1 MEKRGLG
8 RGLSALISDSM
19 DDQRGAQVREIPL
32 TEIVP
37 NPYQPRTLFDPLKQ
51 EELVA
56 SIKEHGIL
64 QPVLVRRVGHERYQL
79 VAGERRF
86 RAAQAAGL
94 LVIPALVKEVAD
106 RQQLEI
112 AIVENLQREDIGVME
127 AARAYR
133 RMIDEFSMTQ
143 ETVAQRLAKS
153 RSSVANTLRLLNLP
167 EEVQDCIERGEISEG
182 HGRALMMAEESS
194 TILKAL
200 QNVIKRGLSVRD
212 TEKLAKEMRSSALTA
227 ATSASSTTANP
238 SRESSAGDSARNSER
253 PNASDPN
260 EAALLDE
267 LQQMLQTKVAL
278 RRMPGGSGRVEIEF
292 YSGDD
297 LARILETVLSIRSR

>member
-19 DDQRGAQVREIPL
+19 DEQQGAQVREIPISG
-32 TEIVP
+32 IVP
-37 NPYQPRTLFDPLKQ
+37 NPFQPRTLFDPLKQ

-64 QPVLVRRVGHERYQL
+64 QPVLVRRIGHERYQL

-94 LVIPALVKEVAD
+94 TVVPALVKDVED
-106 RQQLEI
+106 KQQLEI

-133 RMIDEFSMTQ
+133 RMIDEFQMTQ
-143 ETVAQRLAKS
+143 ESIAQRLSKS

-182 HGRALMMAEESS
+182 HGRALMMAEDSA

-200 QNVIKRGLSVRD
+200 QNVLKRRLSVRD
-212 TEKLAKEMRSSALTA
+212 TEKLAREMRSSALSS
-227 ATSASSTTANP
+227 TSASP
-238 SRESSAGDSARNSER
+238 SNTSDLGAGSGAPASPRHVERSS
-253 PNASDPN
+253 ASDPN
-260 EAALLDE
+260 ESALLDE
-267 LQQMLQTKVAL
+267 LQQMVQTKVAL
-278 RRMPGGSGRVEIEF
+278 RRLPHGSGRIEIEF

-297 LARILETVLSIRSR
+297 LARILETILAIR

>member
-19 DDQRGAQVREIPL
+19 DDRQGAQVREIPL

-64 QPVLVRRVGHERYQL
+64 QPILVRRVGHERYQL

-94 LVIPALVKEVAD
+94 TVVPALIKEVED
-106 RQQLEI
+106 KQQLEI

-133 RMIDEFSMTQ
+133 RMIDEFQMTQ

-153 RSSVANTLRLLNLP
+153 RSSIANTLRLLNLP

-182 HGRALMMAEESS
+182 HGRALMMAEES
-194 TILKAL
+194 TAILKAL
-200 QNVIKRGLSVRD
+200 QQVLRRGLSVRE
-212 TEKLAKEMRSSALTA
+212 TEKMAREMRASAQAAAPGVLKVSADPRLNTDDSDLTG
-227 ATSASSTTANP
+227 
-238 SRESSAGDSARNSER
+238 RSER
-253 PNASDPN
+253 SGGSDPN
-260 EAALLDE
+260 ESSLLDE
-267 LQQMLQTKVAL
+267 LQQMVQTKVAL
-278 RRMPGGSGRVEIEF
+278 RRMPNGSGRIEIEF
-292 YSGDD
+292 YTGED
-297 LARILETVLSIRSR
+297 LARILETILAIR

>member
-19 DDQRGAQVREIPL
+19 DEQQGAQVRDIPL
-32 TEIVP
+32 AQIVA
-37 NPYQPRTLFDPLKQ
+37 NPYQTRTLFDPLKQ

-94 LVIPALVKEVAD
+94 LSLPALVREVED

-133 RMIDEFSMTQ
+133 RMIDEFQMTQ

-153 RSSVANTLRLLNLP
+153 RSSIANTLRLLNLP

-182 HGRALMMAEESS
+182 HGRALMMAEESA

-200 QNVIKRGLSVRD
+200 QNVLKRNLSVRD
-212 TEKLAKEMRSSALTA
+212 TEKLAREMRAS
-227 ATSASSTTANP
+227 ATSAVSRGSSPADPVN
-238 SRESSAGDSARNSER
+238 DSVLPGAARGSER
-253 PNASDPN
+253 PHVSDPN

-267 LQQMLQTKVAL
+267 LQQMVQTKVAL
-278 RRMPGGSGRVEIEF
+278 RRMPNGSGRIEIEF
-292 YSGDD
+292 YSGED
-297 LARILETVLSIRSR
+297 LARILETVLSIR

>member
-19 DDQRGAQVREIPL
+19 DEQQGAQVREIPV
-32 TEIVP
+32 TAIVA

-64 QPVLVRRVGHERYQL
+64 QPILVRRVGHERYQL

-94 LVIPALVKEVAD
+94 TVVPALVKEVED

-133 RMIDEFSMTQ
+133 RMIDEFQMTQ
-143 ETVAQRLAKS
+143 ETVAQRLGKS
-153 RSSVANTLRLLNLP
+153 RSAIANTLRLLNLP

-182 HGRALMMAEESS
+182 HGRALMSAEEPES
-194 TILKAL
+194 ILKLL
-200 QNVIKRGLSVRD
+200 QNILKRHLSVRD
-212 TEKLAKEMRSSALTA
+212 TERMAREMRPGAWSAEPSSSTA
-227 ATSASSTTANP
+227 GTNARSASGSSDT
-238 SRESSAGDSARNSER
+238 SRSADRS
-253 PNASDPN
+253 NASDPN
-260 EAALLDE
+260 EVALLDE
-267 LQQMLQTKVAL
+267 LRQMVQSKVAL
-278 RRMPGGSGRVEIEF
+278 RRMPNGSGRIEIEF

-297 LARILETVLSIRSR
+297 LARILEKVLAIR

>member
-8 RGLSALISDSM
+8 RGLSALIADSM
-19 DDQRGAQVREIPL
+19 DEQQGAQVREIPL
-32 TEIVP
+32 SEIVP

-64 QPVLVRRVGHERYQL
+64 QPILVRRVGHERYQL

-94 LVIPALVKEVAD
+94 TAVPALVKDVED

-133 RMIDEFSMTQ
+133 RMIDEFHMTQ

-182 HGRALMMAEESS
+182 HGRALMMAEEPAA
-194 TILKAL
+194 ILKAL
-200 QNVIKRGLSVRD
+200 QNVIKRHLSVRD
-212 TEKLAKEMRSSALTA
+212 TEKMAREMRS
-227 ATSASSTTANP
+227 ASLSEQPRSPVNSSDMQSDP
-238 SRESSAGDSARNSER
+238 NISDSSRPPTRSS
-253 PNASDPN
+253 ASDPN
-260 EAALLDE
+260 ETALLDE
-267 LQQMLQTKVAL
+267 LQQMVQTKVAL
-278 RRMPGGSGRVEIEF
+278 RRMPNGSGRLEIEF
-292 YSGDD
+292 YTGDD
-297 LARILETVLSIRSR
+297 LARILETILSIR

>member
-19 DDQRGAQVREIPL
+19 DEQQGAQVRDIPL
-32 TEIVP
+32 TGIVP
-37 NPYQPRTLFDPLKQ
+37 NPFQPRTLFDPLKQ

-64 QPVLVRRVGHERYQL
+64 QPILVRRVGHERYQL

-94 LVIPALVKEVAD
+94 TVVPALVKEVED
-106 RQQLEI
+106 KQQLEI

-133 RMIDEFSMTQ
+133 RMIDEFHMTQ

-182 HGRALMMAEESS
+182 HGRALMMAEEPAA
-194 TILKAL
+194 ILKAL
-200 QNVIKRGLSVRD
+200 QNVVKRGLSVRD
-212 TEKLAKEMRSSALTA
+212 TEKMAREMRSSAQGTGA
-227 ATSASSTTANP
+227 GSVSGGSEADGGGSPSADARTT
-238 SRESSAGDSARNSER
+238 ER
-253 PNASDPN
+253 SNRSDPN
-260 EAALLDE
+260 ESALLDE

-278 RRMPGGSGRVEIEF
+278 RRMPNGSGRVEIEF

-297 LARILETVLSIRSR
+297 LARILETVLAIR

>member
-8 RGLSALISDSM
+8 RGLSALIPDAM
-19 DDQRGAQVREIPL
+19 DEQQSAQIREVPL
-32 TEIVP
+32 SQIVA

-94 LVIPALVKEVAD
+94 FALPALVKEVDD

-127 AARAYR
+127 SARAYR
-133 RMIDEFSMTQ
+133 RMIDEFNMTQ
-143 ETVAQRLAKS
+143 ETVAQRVAKS
-153 RSSVANTLRLLNLP
+153 RSSIANTLRLLNLP
-167 EEVQDCIERGEISEG
+167 EEVQDCIERGDISEG
-182 HGRALMMAEESS
+182 HGRALMMAEESAA
-194 TILKAL
+194 ILRAL
-200 QNVIKRGLSVRD
+200 QGVLKRGLSVRD
-212 TEKLAKEMRSSALTA
+212 TERLAKEMRNGASGSAAEGTSSFRLSTDSSG
-227 ATSASSTTANP
+227 TASSSVAASTATQ
-238 SRESSAGDSARNSER
+238 
-253 PNASDPN
+253 DPN
-260 EAALLDE
+260 ESALLDE
-267 LQQMLQTKVAL
+267 LQQMLKTKVAL
-278 RRMPGGSGRVEIEF
+278 RRIPNGSGRVEIEF

-297 LARILETVLSIRSR
+297 LARILETLLSIR

>member
-19 DDQRGAQVREIPL
+19 DEQQGAQVREIPV
-32 TEIVP
+32 TAIVA

-64 QPVLVRRVGHERYQL
+64 QPILVRRVGHERYQL

-94 LVIPALVKEVAD
+94 TVVPALVKEVED

-112 AIVENLQREDIGVME
+112 AVVENLQREDIGVME

-133 RMIDEFSMTQ
+133 RMIDEFHMTQ
-143 ETVAQRLAKS
+143 ETVAQRLGKS
-153 RSSVANTLRLLNLP
+153 RSAIANTLRLLTLP
-167 EEVQDCIERGEISEG
+167 DEVQDCIERGEISEG
-182 HGRALMMAEESS
+182 HGRALMTAVEPDS
-194 TILKAL
+194 ILKLL
-200 QNVIKRGLSVRD
+200 QNVLKRHLSVRD
-212 TEKLAKEMRSSALTA
+212 TERMAREMRPTAWNAEPSSSAAGTDPRA
-227 ATSASSTTANP
+227 ASGSTDSWRSADRS
-238 SRESSAGDSARNSER
+238 
-253 PNASDPN
+253 NASDPN
-260 EAALLDE
+260 EVALLDE
-267 LQQMLQTKVAL
+267 LRQMVQSKVAL
-278 RRMPGGSGRVEIEF
+278 RRMPNGSGRIEIDF
-292 YSGDD
+292 YSSDD
-297 LARILETVLSIRSR
+297 LARILEKLLAIR

>member
-19 DDQRGAQVREIPL
+19 DEQQGAHVREIPL
-32 TEIVP
+32 VEIVP
-37 NPYQPRTLFDPLKQ
+37 NPFQPRTLFDPLKQ

-64 QPVLVRRVGHERYQL
+64 QPILVRRVGHERYQL

-94 LVIPALVKEVAD
+94 TTVPALIKEVED

-133 RMIDEFSMTQ
+133 RMIDEFQMTQ
-143 ETVAQRLAKS
+143 ESVAQRLAKS
-153 RSSVANTLRLLNLP
+153 RSAIANTLRLLNLP
-167 EEVQDCIERGEISEG
+167 EEVQDCIERGQISEG
-182 HGRALMMAEESS
+182 HGRALMMAEEPEA
-194 TILKAL
+194 ILKAL
-200 QNVIKRGLSVRD
+200 QNVLKRSLSVRD
-212 TEKLAKEMRSSALTA
+212 TEKMTREMRSSTLASTSGA
-227 ATSASSTTANP
+227 AVPASNLRSGSNAADMARSA
-238 SRESSAGDSARNSER
+238 ER
-253 PNASDPN
+253 QHASDPN
-260 EAALLDE
+260 EMALLDE
-267 LQQMLQTKVAL
+267 LRQMVQTKVAL
-278 RRMPGGSGRVEIEF
+278 RRLPNGSGRVEIEF
-292 YSGDD
+292 YSGED
-297 LARILETVLSIRSR
+297 LARILEKLLVIR

>member
-19 DDQRGAQVREIPL
+19 DEQRGGQVREL
-32 TEIVP
+32 RLSEIVP

-64 QPVLVRRVGHERYQL
+64 QPILVRRIGHERYQL

-94 LVIPALVKEVAD
+94 AVVPALIKEVED

-133 RMIDEFSMTQ
+133 RMIDEFQMTQ
-143 ETVAQRLAKS
+143 DTVAQRLSKS
-153 RSSVANTLRLLNLP
+153 RSAVANTLRLLNLP
-167 EEVQDCIERGEISEG
+167 EEVQDAIERGEISEG
-182 HGRALMMAEESS
+182 HGRALMMAEDPVS
-194 TILKAL
+194 ILKAL
-200 QNVIKRGLSVRD
+200 QNVIKRHLSVRD
-212 TEKLAKEMRSSALTA
+212 TEKLAREMRASAVAPATA
-227 ATSASSTTANP
+227 LAVGSTELRTAPTANEENRAAER
-238 SRESSAGDSARNSER
+238 SR
-253 PNASDPN
+253 ASDPN
-260 EAALLDE
+260 ETALLDE
-267 LQQMLQTKVAL
+267 LQQMVQTKVAL
-278 RRMPGGSGRVEIEF
+278 RRIPNGSGRIEIEF

-297 LARILETVLSIRSR
+297 LARILETILAIR

>member
-8 RGLSALISDSM
+8 RGLSALIPDSM
-19 DDQRGAQVREIPL
+19 EETQGGQVRELPL
-32 TEIVP
+32 AEIVP

-64 QPVLVRRVGHERYQL
+64 QPILVRRIGHERYQL

-94 LVIPALVKEVAD
+94 AVVPALVKEVED

-133 RMIDEFSMTQ
+133 RMIDEFQMTQ
-143 ETVAQRLAKS
+143 EMVAQRLSKS
-153 RSSVANTLRLLNLP
+153 RSSIANTLRLLNLP
-167 EEVQDCIERGEISEG
+167 EEAQDAIERGEISEG
-182 HGRALMMAEESS
+182 HGRALMMAETPEA
-194 TILKAL
+194 IQKAL
-200 QNVIKRGLSVRD
+200 QMVVKRNLSVRD
-212 TEKLAKEMRSSALTA
+212 TEKLARELRAAAMSS
-227 ATSASSTTANP
+227 S
-238 SRESSAGDSARNSER
+238 SSAGASNLLPRTESAESAAARLGER
-253 PNASDPN
+253 PALSDPN
-260 EAALLDE
+260 ESALLEE
-267 LQQMLQTKVAL
+267 LQQMVQTKVAL
-278 RRMPGGSGRVEIEF
+278 RRMPNGSGRLEIEF

-297 LARILETVLSIRSR
+297 LARILETILAIR

>member
-19 DDQRGAQVREIPL
+19 DEQQGAQVREIPL
-32 TEIVP
+32 TQIVP

-94 LVIPALVKEVAD
+94 SVVPALVREVED

-133 RMIDEFSMTQ
+133 RMINEFQMTQ

-153 RSSVANTLRLLNLP
+153 RSSIANTLRLLNLP
-167 EEVQDCIERGEISEG
+167 IEVQDCIERGEISEG

-194 TILKAL
+194 MILKAL
-200 QNVIKRGLSVRD
+200 QNVLKRHLSVRD
-212 TEKLAKEMRSSALTA
+212 TEKLAREMRASVLDWTARGTSKSADTPADPVALGGVR
-227 ATSASSTTANP
+227 S
-238 SRESSAGDSARNSER
+238 SER
-253 PNASDPN
+253 PGASDPN
-260 EAALLDE
+260 ETALLDE
-267 LQQMLQTKVAL
+267 LQQMVQTKVAL
-278 RRMPGGSGRVEIEF
+278 RRMPNGSGRIEIEF
-292 YSGDD
+292 YSGED
-297 LARILETVLSIRSR
+297 LARILETVLSIR

>member
-8 RGLSALISDSM
+8 RGLSALISDSV
-19 DDQRGAQVREIPL
+19 DEQQSAQVREIPV
-32 TEIVP
+32 TAIVA
-37 NPYQPRTLFDPLKQ
+37 NPFQPRTLFDPLKQ

-64 QPVLVRRVGHERYQL
+64 QPILVRRAGHERYQL

-94 LVIPALVKEVAD
+94 TVVPALVKEVED

-133 RMIDEFSMTQ
+133 RMIDEFHMTQ
-143 ETVAQRLAKS
+143 ETVAQRLGKS
-153 RSSVANTLRLLNLP
+153 RSSIANTLRLLNLP

-182 HGRALMMAEESS
+182 HGRALMVAVEPDS
-194 TILKAL
+194 ILKLL
-200 QNVIKRGLSVRD
+200 QNVLKRQLSVRD
-212 TEKLAKEMRSSALTA
+212 TEKMARELRPVAWNADPANAPGGTDARAASAAL
-227 ATSASSTTANP
+227 
-238 SRESSAGDSARNSER
+238 ESSRSTDRS
-253 PNASDPN
+253 NASDPN
-260 EAALLDE
+260 EVALLDE
-267 LQQMLQTKVAL
+267 LRQMVQSKVAL
-278 RRMPGGSGRVEIEF
+278 RRMPNGSGRIEIEF
-292 YSGDD
+292 YSSDD
-297 LARILETVLSIRSR
+297 LARILEKVLAIR

>member
-19 DDQRGAQVREIPL
+19 DELQGAQVREIPV
-32 TEIVP
+32 TAIVA
-37 NPYQPRTLFDPLKQ
+37 NPFQPRTLFDPLKQ

-64 QPVLVRRVGHERYQL
+64 QPILVRRVGHERYQL

-94 LVIPALVKEVAD
+94 TVVPALVKEVED

-133 RMIDEFSMTQ
+133 RMIDEFHMTQ
-143 ETVAQRLAKS
+143 ETVAQRLGKS
-153 RSSVANTLRLLNLP
+153 RSSIANTLRLLSLP

-182 HGRALMMAEESS
+182 HGRALMTAVEPDS
-194 TILKAL
+194 ILKLL
-200 QNVIKRGLSVRD
+200 QNVLKRHLSVRD
-212 TEKLAKEMRSSALTA
+212 TERMAREMRPTAWNADPTSSVGGKDARA
-227 ATSASSTTANP
+227 GS
-238 SRESSAGDSARNSER
+238 ESSDSSRSSDR
-253 PNASDPN
+253 SNASDPN
-260 EAALLDE
+260 EVALLDE
-267 LQQMLQTKVAL
+267 LRQMVQSKVAL
-278 RRMPGGSGRVEIEF
+278 RRMPNGSGRIEIEF
-292 YSGDD
+292 YSSDD
-297 LARILETVLSIRSR
+297 LARILEKMLAIR

>member
-19 DDQRGAQVREIPL
+19 DEQQGAQVREIPL
-32 TEIVP
+32 AEIVS

-64 QPVLVRRVGHERYQL
+64 QPILVRRVGHQRYQL

-94 LVIPALVKEVAD
+94 TAVPALVKEVED
-106 RQQLEI
+106 KQQLEI

-133 RMIDEFSMTQ
+133 RMIDEFNMTQ
-143 ETVAQRLAKS
+143 ETVAQRLSKS
-153 RSSVANTLRLLNLP
+153 RSSIANTLRLLNLP

-182 HGRALMMAEESS
+182 HGRALMMAEESE

-200 QNVIKRGLSVRD
+200 QNVLKRHLSVRD
-212 TEKLAKEMRSSALTA
+212 TEKLARELRSSAM
-227 ATSASSTTANP
+227 TSPLGST
-238 SRESSAGDSARNSER
+238 SSSADLRSDSPTSDRSVSGER
-253 PNASDPN
+253 SSASDPN
-260 EAALLDE
+260 EIALLDD
-267 LQQMLQTKVAL
+267 LRQMVQTKVAL
-278 RRMPGGSGRVEIEF
+278 RRLPNGSGRIEIEF
-292 YSGDD
+292 YSTDD
-297 LARILETVLSIRSR
+297 LARILETILAIR

>member
-19 DDQRGAQVREIPL
+19 DDQQGAQVREIPL
-32 TEIVP
+32 GEIVP

-94 LVIPALVKEVAD
+94 AVIPALVKEVAD

-167 EEVQDCIERGEISEG
+167 EEVQDCIERGEITEG

-194 TILKAL
+194 LILKAL
-200 QNVIKRGLSVRD
+200 QSVIKRGLSVRD
-212 TEKLAKEMRSSALTA
+212 TEKLAKEMRSSVMEA
-227 ATSASSTTANP
+227 AASASASGAGLTRDPA
-238 SRESSAGDSARNSER
+238 SADLARHSER
-253 PNASDPN
+253 PNTADPN
-260 EAALLDE
+260 EGALLDE
-267 LQQMLQTKVAL
+267 LQQRLQTKVAL
-278 RRMPGGSGRVEIEF
+278 RRMPSGSGRVEIEF

-297 LARILETVLSIRSR
+297 LARILETILSIR

>member
-8 RGLSALISDSM
+8 RGLSALIPDTM
-19 DDQRGAQVREIPL
+19 EEQQGGQVRELPL
-32 TEIVP
+32 AEIVP

-64 QPVLVRRVGHERYQL
+64 QPILVRRIGHERYQL

-94 LVIPALVKEVAD
+94 AVVPALVKEVED

-112 AIVENLQREDIGVME
+112 AIVENLQREDIGIME

-133 RMIDEFSMTQ
+133 RMIDEFQMTQ
-143 ETVAQRLAKS
+143 ERVAQRLSKS
-153 RSSVANTLRLLNLP
+153 RSAIANTLRLLNLP
-167 EEVQDCIERGEISEG
+167 EEVQDSIERGEISEG
-182 HGRALMMAEESS
+182 HGRALMMAEDAE
-194 TILKAL
+194 TIRKAL
-200 QNVIKRGLSVRD
+200 QNVIRRGLSVRE
-212 TEKLAKEMRSSALTA
+212 TEKLAREMRAAAHIPASSA
-227 ATSASSTTANP
+227 TTAPIP
-238 SRESSAGDSARNSER
+238 SREDASGNLSAGAAER
-253 PNASDPN
+253 SSYSDPN
-260 EAALLDE
+260 ESALLEE
-267 LQQMLQTKVAL
+267 LQQMVQTKVAL
-278 RRMPGGSGRVEIEF
+278 RRMPNGSGRIEIEF

-297 LARILETVLSIRSR
+297 LARILETILAIR

>member
-8 RGLSALISDSM
+8 RGLSALIADSM
-19 DDQRGAQVREIPL
+19 DEQQGAQVREIPL
-32 TEIVP
+32 SEIVP

-64 QPVLVRRVGHERYQL
+64 QPILVRRVGHERYQL

-94 LVIPALVKEVAD
+94 TAVPALVKDVED

-133 RMIDEFSMTQ
+133 RMIDEFHMTQ

-182 HGRALMMAEESS
+182 HGRALMMAEEPSA
-194 TILKAL
+194 ILKAL
-200 QNVIKRGLSVRD
+200 QNVIKRHLSVRD
-212 TEKLAKEMRSSALTA
+212 TEKMAREMRS
-227 ATSASSTTANP
+227 ASLAELPRSPVNSSDVQLDPDISDP
-238 SRESSAGDSARNSER
+238 SRLPTRSG
-253 PNASDPN
+253 ASDPN
-260 EAALLDE
+260 ETALLDE
-267 LQQMLQTKVAL
+267 LQQMVQTKVAL
-278 RRMPGGSGRVEIEF
+278 RRMPNGSGRLEIEF
-292 YSGDD
+292 YTGDD
-297 LARILETVLSIRSR
+297 LARILETILSIR

>member
-8 RGLSALISDSM
+8 RGLSALIPDSM
-19 DDQRGAQVREIPL
+19 EEQQGGQVRELPL
-32 TEIVP
+32 AQIVP

-64 QPVLVRRVGHERYQL
+64 QPILVRRIGHERYQL

-94 LVIPALVKEVAD
+94 AVVPTLIKEVVD

-133 RMIDEFSMTQ
+133 RMIDEFQMTQ
-143 ETVAQRLAKS
+143 EMVAQRLSKS
-153 RSSVANTLRLLNLP
+153 RSSIANTLRLLNLP
-167 EEVQDCIERGEISEG
+167 EDVQDAIERGEISEG
-182 HGRALMMAEESS
+182 HGRALMMADSPE
-194 TILKAL
+194 TVLKAL
-200 QNVIKRGLSVRD
+200 QTVLKRNLSVRD
-212 TEKLAKEMRSSALTA
+212 TEKLAREMRAAAVSTSNSS
-227 ATSASSTTANP
+227 TSAPVLRS
-238 SRESSAGDSARNSER
+238 ELGDGVSGRSSER
-253 PNASDPN
+253 PAFSDPN
-260 EAALLDE
+260 ESALLEE
-267 LQQMLQTKVAL
+267 LQQMVQTKVAL
-278 RRMPGGSGRVEIEF
+278 RRMPNGSGRIEIEF

-297 LARILETVLSIRSR
+297 LARILETILVIR

>member
-19 DDQRGAQVREIPL
+19 DEQQGAHVREIPL
-32 TEIVP
+32 IEIVP
-37 NPYQPRTLFDPLKQ
+37 NPFQPRTLFDPLKQ

-64 QPVLVRRVGHERYQL
+64 QPILVRRVGHERYQL

-94 LVIPALVKEVAD
+94 TTVPALVKEVED

-133 RMIDEFSMTQ
+133 RMIDEFQMTQ
-143 ETVAQRLAKS
+143 ESVAQRLAKS
-153 RSSVANTLRLLNLP
+153 RSAIANTLRLLNLP

-182 HGRALMMAEESS
+182 HGRALMMAEEPE

-200 QNVIKRGLSVRD
+200 QNVLKRSLSVRD
-212 TEKLAKEMRSSALTA
+212 TEKMTREMRSSALA
-227 ATSASSTTANP
+227 SASGTAVPASDLRSGSNAADLTR
-238 SRESSAGDSARNSER
+238 SVER
-253 PNASDPN
+253 QHASDPN
-260 EAALLDE
+260 EIALLDE
-267 LQQMLQTKVAL
+267 LRQMVQTKVAL
-278 RRMPGGSGRVEIEF
+278 RRLPNGSGRVEIEF
-292 YSGDD
+292 YSGED
-297 LARILETVLSIRSR
+297 LARILEKLLAIR

>member
-19 DDQRGAQVREIPL
+19 DEQQGAQVREIPL
-32 TEIVP
+32 AQIVP

-56 SIKEHGIL
+56 SIQEHGIL
-64 QPVLVRRVGHERYQL
+64 QPILVRRVGHERYQL

-94 LVIPALVKEVAD
+94 AVVPALIREVED

-133 RMIDEFSMTQ
+133 RMIDEFQMTQ

-153 RSSVANTLRLLNLP
+153 RSSIANTLRLLNLP

-182 HGRALMMAEESS
+182 HGRALLMAEESS
-194 TILKAL
+194 LILRAL
-200 QNVIKRGLSVRD
+200 QNVLKRRLSVRD
-212 TEKLAKEMRSSALTA
+212 TEKLVREIRASVLDLTA
-227 ATSASSTTANP
+227 RGTSASAA
-238 SRESSAGDSARNSER
+238 SASGPVAPDAARGSER
-253 PNASDPN
+253 PKASDPN
-260 EAALLDE
+260 ETALLDE
-267 LQQMLQTKVAL
+267 LQQMVQTKVAL
-278 RRMPGGSGRVEIEF
+278 RRMPNGSGRIEIEF
-292 YSGDD
+292 YSGED
-297 LARILETVLSIRSR
+297 LARILETVLSIR

>member
-19 DDQRGAQVREIPL
+19 DEQTGAQVREIPL
-32 TEIVP
+32 SQIVP
-37 NPYQPRTLFDPLKQ
+37 NPFQPRTLFDPLKQ

-64 QPVLVRRVGHERYQL
+64 QPILVRRVGHERYQL

-94 LVIPALVKEVAD
+94 TAVPALVKDVED

-133 RMIDEFSMTQ
+133 RMIDEFHMTQ

-182 HGRALMMAEESS
+182 HGRALMMAEESGA
-194 TILKAL
+194 ILKAL
-200 QNVIKRGLSVRD
+200 QSVLSRHLSVRD
-212 TEKLAKEMRSSALTA
+212 TEKLAREIRDSALRTA
-227 ATSASSTTANP
+227 AGPAANSSLPADAVSTGAV
-238 SRESSAGDSARNSER
+238 RSAGRA
-253 PNASDPN
+253 NATDPN

-267 LQQMLQTKVAL
+267 LQQFVQTKVAL
-278 RRMPGGSGRVEIEF
+278 RRLPSGAGRIEIEF
-292 YSGDD
+292 YSSDD
-297 LARILETVLSIRSR
+297 LARILETVLAVR

>member
-19 DDQRGAQVREIPL
+19 DEQQGGQVREIPL
-32 TEIVP
+32 TAIVA
-37 NPYQPRTLFDPLKQ
+37 NPFQPRTLFDPLKQ

-64 QPVLVRRVGHERYQL
+64 QPILVRRVGHERYQL

-94 LVIPALVKEVAD
+94 PVIPALVKEVED

-133 RMIDEFSMTQ
+133 RMIDEFQMTQ
-143 ETVAQRLAKS
+143 ETVAQRLGKS
-153 RSSVANTLRLLNLP
+153 RSSVANTLRLLSLP

-182 HGRALMMAEESS
+182 HGRALMTAVEPDS
-194 TILKAL
+194 ILKLL
-200 QNVIKRGLSVRD
+200 QNVLKRHLSVRD
-212 TEKLAKEMRSSALTA
+212 TEKMARELRPIAWNAPPAGSNGEADPRAASASADTVRSSDR
-227 ATSASSTTANP
+227 SS
-238 SRESSAGDSARNSER
+238 S
-253 PNASDPN
+253 SDPN
-260 EAALLDE
+260 ELALMDE
-267 LQQMLQTKVAL
+267 LRQMVQTKVAL
-278 RRMPGGSGRVEIEF
+278 RRMPNGSGRIEIEF

-297 LARILETVLSIRSR
+297 LARILEKVLAIR